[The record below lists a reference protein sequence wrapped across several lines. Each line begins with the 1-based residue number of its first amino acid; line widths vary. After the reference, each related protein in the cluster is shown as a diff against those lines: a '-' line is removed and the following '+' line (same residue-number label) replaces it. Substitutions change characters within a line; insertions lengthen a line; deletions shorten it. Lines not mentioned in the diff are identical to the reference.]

1 MKIEFDVKMTTPVMY
16 DYMMYH
22 TLTGIQFWMAGVIGI
37 LLFVMFF
44 VDHNPLYIIAGLAV
58 IVYLPI
64 ERYIQAGKQVTLNP
78 VFKETL
84 HYTLDD
90 EMMAID
96 VLDEHM
102 EAKWDQVVKVRSTKK
117 SLILYTNR
125 VTATIFPK
133 ESLGK
138 DYERAVD
145 LIKKGVPQD
154 RVKIR

>member
-1 MKIEFDVKMTTPVMY
+1 MY

-22 TLTGIQFWMAGVIGI
+22 TLTGIQFWMAGVIGL

-44 VDHNPLYIIAGLAV
+44 VDHNPLYMIAGLAV

-96 VLDEHM
+96 VMDEHM
-102 EAKWDQVVKVRSTKK
+102 EAKWDQVVKVRITK
-117 SLILYTNR
+117 
-125 VTATIFPK
+125 
-133 ESLGK
+133 
-138 DYERAVD
+138 
-145 LIKKGVPQD
+145 
-154 RVKIR
+154 

>member
-1 MKIEFDVKMTTPVMY
+1 MKIEFDVNMTTPVMY

-22 TLTGIQFWMAGVIGI
+22 TLTGIQFWMAEAIGI
-37 LLFVMFF
+37 MLLIMFF
-44 VDHNPLYIIAGLAV
+44 VNHNPLYILAGLIV
-58 IVYLPI
+58 LVYLPV
-64 ERYIQAGKQVTLNP
+64 ERYIQAKKQVTLNP

-90 EMMAID
+90 DKMAVD

-102 EAKWDQVVKVRSTKK
+102 EAPWDQVVKVRSTGKN
-117 SLILYTNR
+117 LILYTNR

-133 ESLGK
+133 EMLGENYDK
-138 DYERAVD
+138 AVE
-145 LIKKGVPQD
+145 LIRKGVPSE